1 MDFGSLK
8 FFLIKESPIPIISE
22 LENHWFQLFQNQG
35 TTSLGYFRNI
45 KKLVFFMKGPTKH

>member
-22 LENHWFQLFQNQG
+22 LENHWFQLLQNQR
-35 TTSLGYFRNI
+35 TTGLGYFQHI
-45 KKLVFFMKGPTKH
+45 KKLVFFMKEPTKY